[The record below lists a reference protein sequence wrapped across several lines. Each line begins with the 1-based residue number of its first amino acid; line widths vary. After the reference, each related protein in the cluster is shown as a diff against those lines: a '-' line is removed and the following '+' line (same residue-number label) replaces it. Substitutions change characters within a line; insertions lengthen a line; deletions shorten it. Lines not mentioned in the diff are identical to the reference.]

1 MSIESVSRASA
12 ASSASSTA
20 LNDQKSIA
28 ENFDVFLKLL
38 TTQLKNQNPLE
49 PLKTNEFTQQMVQ
62 FTQVEQQVKQN
73 KNLEEL
79 GNLFRATA
87 LTSTV
92 SYIGKN
98 VTADG
103 DTTNLKDGEAK
114 WDVEFE
120 EAPDESSVVISDK
133 FGKVVYSSKTDFKE
147 GINDYS
153 WNGQLSQGGLAPEGL
168 YTINI
173 NATNAAGDLIDGQT
187 MISGVVTGV
196 DMTGETSVL
205 NLGDRSVKLDNVRK
219 IAA

>member
-1 MSIESVSRASA
+1 MSIESVSKANQ
-12 ASSASSTA
+12 ASSASSAA
-20 LNDQKSIA
+20 LTDQKSIA

-62 FTQVEQQVKQN
+62 FTQVEQQVKSN

-79 GNLFRATA
+79 GELFRATS

-92 SYIGKN
+92 SYIGKS

-103 DTTNLKDGEAK
+103 NTTNFENGNAD
-114 WDVEFE
+114 WDVEFD
-120 EAPDESSVVISDK
+120 EAPAESSVVITNQ
-133 FGKVVYSSKTDFKE
+133 FGKVVYSTKTDFKE
-147 GINDYS
+147 GMNDYS
-153 WNGQLSQGGLAPEGL
+153 WNGQMSQGGIAPEGL
-168 YTINI
+168 YTVKV
-173 NATNAAGDLIDGQT
+173 NATNEAGDLINAQT

-196 DMTGETSVL
+196 DMTGEDSVL
-205 NLGDRSVKLDNVRK
+205 NLGDRSVKLSNVRK